1 MNGAGQG
8 EVENKKIVATA
19 DVWGKMP
26 EKEKVKALE
35 AVNRQLPAHV
45 REAAEGFS
53 KKLQTGA
60 KK

>member
-1 MNGAGQG
+1 MNGAGNG

-53 KKLQTGA
+53 KKLQTGG
-60 KK
+60 K